1 MSLVS
6 GHGTAASL
14 VRMLK
19 GEDIVLLLKLVDVPA
34 DWTVRALAEETT
46 IPRSGV
52 HRAIKR
58 LSTARLF
65 NEHQRRVNISQSE
78 EFLIHGL
85 RYVFPARLEGPSL
98 GVPTAWAAEPLVS
111 HIVSPRD
118 ELPPVW
124 PYSLGERRGLA
135 LAPLHAS
142 AVEASRNDP
151 DLGGRL
157 ALVDALRI
165 GGQRV
170 KGVAAE
176 LLIPRLMPSQ
186 REHRAA

>member
-1 MSLVS
+1 
-6 GHGTAASL
+6 
-14 VRMLK
+14 MLK
-19 GEDIVLLLKLVDVPA
+19 GEDIVLLLKLVDAPA
-34 DWTVRALAEETT
+34 DWTVRTLAEETT
-46 IPRSGV
+46 IPRSVV

-58 LSTARLF
+58 LGTAGLF
-65 NEHQRRVNISQSE
+65 NEHLRRVNISQSE
-78 EFLIHGL
+78 EFLIHAV

-98 GVPTAWAAEPLVS
+98 GVPTAWAAEPLAS
-111 HIVSPRD
+111 HIVSSRD

-124 PYSLGERRGLA
+124 PDSLGERRGLT
-135 LAPLHAS
+135 LEPLHGS
-142 AVEASRNDP
+142 VVEASRRDP
-151 DLGGRL
+151 ELGERL

-176 LLIPRLMPSQ
+176 LLIPRLAPSQ